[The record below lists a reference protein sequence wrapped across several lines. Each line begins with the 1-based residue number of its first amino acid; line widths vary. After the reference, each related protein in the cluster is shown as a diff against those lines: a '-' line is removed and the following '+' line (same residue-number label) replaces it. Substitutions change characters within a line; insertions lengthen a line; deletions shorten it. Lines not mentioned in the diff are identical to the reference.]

1 MISAPKSSYFTK
13 TAADLKNK
21 HEFREKEVTDI
32 SFGQRCIDIW
42 HEFSDDNRTAIKL
55 SSLKVSLHVKIT

>member
-1 MISAPKSSYFTK
+1 LIRRGGTMISAPKSSYFTK

-32 SFGQRCIDIW
+32 SFG
-42 HEFSDDNRTAIKL
+42 
-55 SSLKVSLHVKIT
+55 